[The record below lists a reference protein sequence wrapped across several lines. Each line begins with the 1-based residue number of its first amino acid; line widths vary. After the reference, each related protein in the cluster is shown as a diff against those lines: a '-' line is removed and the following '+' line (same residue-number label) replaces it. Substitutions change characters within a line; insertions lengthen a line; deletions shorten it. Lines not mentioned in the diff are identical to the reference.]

1 MSRKR
6 LPSLAYLWGRCEGW
20 AKIGVCRSGREI
32 GDWRLE
38 IGDWRLE
45 IGDSGLT
52 GWKKMQ
58 TRLGGAGERGGVT

>member
-38 IGDWRLE
+38 IGD
-45 IGDSGLT
+45 SGLT